1 MNRRPSRSHA
11 VTTFSVQVPLTWS
24 FFLRMQSHEWTGGHH
39 FQCSSA
45 ADVINL
51 SEKAIIWMNKR
62 PSRSHAVTTFNVQ
75 MPVAW
80 SLFLRKQSYG
90 WIGGP
95 VARMRSPLSNATDVI
110 ILSKKQSYGWIGGP
124 VARMRSPLSMFKC
137 HWRDHYLQ
145 ERNHTIELEVTTFNV
160 QVLLTWLFFLRKQS
174 YGWIRGPV
182 ARMRSPL
189 STFKCHWRDHYF
201 WESNH
206 TDEQEAQSLACGV
219 LFQCSR
225 ESRVTILA

>member
-80 SLFLRKQSYG
+80 SLFL
-90 WIGGP
+90 
-95 VARMRSPLSNATDVI
+95 M
-110 ILSKKQSYGWIGGP
+110 KQSYGWIGGP